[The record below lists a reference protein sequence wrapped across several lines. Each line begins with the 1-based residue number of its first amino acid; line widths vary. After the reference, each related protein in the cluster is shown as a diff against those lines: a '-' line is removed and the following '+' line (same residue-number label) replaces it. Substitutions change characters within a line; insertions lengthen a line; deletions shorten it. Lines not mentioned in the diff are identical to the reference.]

1 MTWLNR
7 ALAVALALALIAGCS
22 PSKTSETTHGASA
35 GPATPSPTTAAQAAA
50 HGVEAA
56 IGTIPWTQVGPGW
69 LLATWS
75 PVPGGSADGPPPPG
89 QPTPQTATTTLYL
102 VDPAGGR
109 YPITTFPPPG
119 DGPSPTLADWSG
131 DGTHA
136 LFYAYAPAPS
146 GAYTIITVDLH
157 TGAQATFTVDNGANS
172 FDVVPRYSRPE
183 GKAVL
188 LAKSNGAEPAWLK
201 RVDLA
206 GKPELIYPV
215 GPDFQG
221 SYLSTP
227 DGKQLVLGTAAGLA
241 LMGNDGTAGKALPI
255 TGEQDCGPTRWWN
268 TTSTVVVARCNDAG
282 GPRLWLVPTSGEPPT
297 ALTAPLNGQGP
308 DYGDLNAWQLPADT
322 FVQVAGACGSEYL
335 GKLSAVGGT
344 TTRVEVPDVDQRTS
358 VRVIGPNGGQLVIQG
373 RASCGGGQSLL
384 AYDPAAGT
392 STALLGAPLNGGGVI
407 AAVPYPGQG

>member
-1 MTWLNR
+1 MTWRNR
-7 ALAVALALALIAGCS
+7 GAAVTLAAVLIGGCS
-22 PSKTSETTHGASA
+22 TSTHRDNAMS
-35 GPATPSPTTAAQAAA
+35 PSPVTSTPTAVTQAAA
-50 HGVEAA
+50 RGVEAA

-75 PVPGGSADGPPPPG
+75 QVPGRSAGGELQPG
-89 QPTPQTATTTLYL
+89 QPTPETATTTLYL

-119 DGPSPTLADWSG
+119 AGPSPTLADWSG

-146 GAYTIITVDLH
+146 ATYTVTTVDLRSG
-157 TGAQATFTVDNGANS
+157 TQASFTIDNGANS
-172 FDVVPRYSRPE
+172 FDVAARYSRPQ

-188 LAKSNGAEPAWLK
+188 LAKSNGAEAGWLK

-206 GKPELIYPV
+206 GRPELTYPV
-215 GPDFQG
+215 SRDFQG

-227 DGKQLVLGTAAGLA
+227 DGTHLVLGMADGLA
-241 LMGNDGTAGKALPI
+241 LMGNDGTAGKTLPI
-255 TGEQDCGPTRWWN
+255 TGAQDCAPTRWWEAN
-268 TTSTVVVARCNDAG
+268 STVVARCLG
-282 GPRLWLVPTSGEPPT
+282 HGPARLWLVPISGEPPT

-308 DYGDLNAWQLPADT
+308 DYGDLNAWQLPSDT

-344 TTRVEVPDVDQRTS
+344 TTRVDVPDADPRS
-358 VRVIGPNGGQLVIQG
+358 SIRVIGPNAGHLVVQG
-373 RASCGGGQSLL
+373 RASCGGGKALFD
-384 AYDPAAGT
+384 YDPAANT
-392 STALLGAPLNGGGVI
+392 STVLLGPPLNAGGVI
-407 AAVPYPGQG
+407 AALPYPGRG